1 MSLRWAQAQELE
13 GRIHKLLS
21 GGADPFSSSVR
32 ELRNTLSTKYQ
43 DIILEDGVF
52 AEEKIVE
59 NLLWRL
65 YYSQIEEFR
74 SRIRKLA
81 SHAVPN
87 SAEGMQRLR

>member
-21 GGADPFSSSVR
+21 SGTDAFSSSIR

-43 DIILEDGVF
+43 DIILEDGAY
-52 AEEKIVE
+52 AEEKVVE

-81 SHAVPN
+81 THAGPHSV
-87 SAEGMQRLR
+87 EGMQR